1 MAWTSY
7 TDVVQYDGEGKKEQ
21 RGVFG
26 EWQGQFKMSV

>member
-1 MAWTSY
+1 MAQTSY
-7 TDVVQYDGEGKKEQ
+7 TEVVQYDREGKEEQ